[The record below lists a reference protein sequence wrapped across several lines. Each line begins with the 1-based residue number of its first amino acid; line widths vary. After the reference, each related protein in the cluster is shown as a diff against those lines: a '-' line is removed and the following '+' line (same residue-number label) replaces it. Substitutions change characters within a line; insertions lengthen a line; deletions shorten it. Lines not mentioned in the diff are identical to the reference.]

1 MWSSHPKKQNHIA
14 SKGDDD
20 LYREL
25 WKAFAGQSMDVPRVG
40 EQVYYFPGL
49 HIKQLEQSLIQ
60 ELNQGT
66 PILDPYLKILCHA
79 VHVRFLVEN
88 ISEEIYAEI
97 NLLPKQDQTEPVNPD
112 FYHSK
117 IPRPQIHSFCKV
129 LTASDTKSNWGLSI
143 PQKDAVK
150 CFPPLDMSRDKP
162 IQELVVKDLS
172 GKEWRFKHVF
182 GGHPRRHLLT
192 NGWSAF
198 VNSKKLV
205 SGDLVVFLRREE
217 NGDVHVGFRHLL
229 CQKSSVEA
237 PIASSLDIKGVLAVA
252 SDALASQRPFS
263 VYCKPQTSQFIISLN
278 KYLEAINLGL
288 GVSMTFKMPSEIAN
302 SHGSF
307 TCMANEKDQMQ
318 INQYS
323 QNANVFLNEDEEHM
337 EDAEAI
343 VYSPPRHSTTPSE
356 IGEKRHSDHTIYISP
371 VEGNVESTY
380 EGGTRK
386 HNEVSNP
393 VEIESIRGTEEHKE
407 ITTSSWNF
415 NPIQEQELEDAEIIK
430 DILPIVSQNLPLDYT
445 VPSNTDNDQ
454 FLPIMQDS
462 EEWQN
467 FQGTDFPLHVQ
478 PPSGNSSKSMHP
490 TSISSHIPCD
500 GPSHADEKVHWEG
513 YHVARHYIPILSR
526 IISQYPSTLS
536 SFKATSPI
544 FQSMCLEIL
553 AELVY
558 LLGQFTTANM
568 DIKYLSEA
576 KRYLRDLK
584 LSGIEIGWLEKRL
597 AKVEDIFTMKRISI
611 RRQELVLG
619 IEDTTATLRLMN
631 EELGSLDMELQ
642 KLSSNINLKTP
653 AEERPILDGLL

>member
-1 MWSSHPKKQNHIA
+1 
-14 SKGDDD
+14 
-20 LYREL
+20 
-25 WKAFAGQSMDVPRVG
+25 MDVPRVG

-49 HIKQLEQSLIQ
+49 HIKQLEQSSNQ

-66 PILDPYLKILCHA
+66 PISDPYLKILCRV
-79 VHVRFLVEN
+79 VHVRFLVEH
-88 ISEEIYAEI
+88 ISEEVCAEI
-97 NLLPKQDQTEPVNPD
+97 NLLPKHDQTEPVNPD
-112 FYHSK
+112 FYHSE

-150 CFPPLDMSRDKP
+150 CFPLLDMSRDKP
-162 IQELVVKDLS
+162 IQELVVKDLP

-198 VNSKKLV
+198 VNGKKLV
-205 SGDLVVFLRREE
+205 AGDLVVFLREE

-229 CQKSSVEA
+229 CEKSSVEA
-237 PIASSLDIKGVLAVA
+237 PIASSLDIKGVLAAA

-278 KYLEAINLGL
+278 KYLEAINRGL
-288 GVSMTFKMPSEIAN
+288 GVSMTFTMPSEVAN
-302 SHGSF
+302 SHESF
-307 TCMANEKDQMQ
+307 TCMTNEKDQMQ
-318 INQYS
+318 INQFS
-323 QNANVFLNEDEEHM
+323 QNTNVFLNEDEEHM

-343 VYSPPRHSTTPSE
+343 VYSPPQHSMTPSG

-371 VEGNVESTY
+371 LEGNVESTC
-380 EGGTRK
+380 GTRK

-393 VEIESIRGTEEHKE
+393 AEIESIRGTEEPKA
-407 ITTSSWNF
+407 ITSSSWDF
-415 NPIQEQELEDAEIIK
+415 NPIQGLELEDTEIIK

-445 VPSNTDNDQ
+445 VSSNTDNDH

-467 FQGTDFPLHVQ
+467 FQGTDFPLHGQ
-478 PPSGNSSKSMHP
+478 SPSENHNMQNFFNKDQQNSSKAMHP
-490 TSISSHIPCD
+490 TSISSQIPYD
-500 GPSHADEKVHWEG
+500 GPGHADEKVHWEG
-513 YHVARHYIPILSR
+513 YHVARRYIPILNR

-558 LLGQFTTANM
+558 LLGQFTTGNM
-568 DIKYLSEA
+568 DIKYHSEA

-597 AKVEDIFTMKRISI
+597 AKVEDIFSMKRISI
-611 RRQELVLG
+611 RRQELILG

-631 EELGSLDMELQ
+631 EELGSLEKDLQ
-642 KLSSNINLKTP
+642 KLSSNINLKNP
-653 AEERPILDGLL
+653 AEDHPILEGLL